1 MRASSILDS
10 QKSPAAEQGNRR
22 HRGKKCRLP
31 PSVGAIGEI
40 FAFMAMFDNDIFKKR
55 ITFVEYIIFINM
67 YDPGSFGTRGLINDI
82 FF

>member
-31 PSVGAIGEI
+31 PSVGAIVGAIGEI
-40 FAFMAMFDNDIFKKR
+40 FAFMAIFDNDIFKKR
-55 ITFVEYIIFINM
+55 ITFVEYII
-67 YDPGSFGTRGLINDI
+67 L
-82 FF
+82 